1 MSLEEASYLSQI
13 VGAVAVVAS
22 LIFVGFQVRQNTRS
36 QRVVAV
42 NSLAAAAVAINV
54 PAMESPAF
62 GEALSTALADWKSA
76 TREQR
81 IIAHY
86 FLFSFFKLS
95 ESAWYQHRVQALD
108 TPQWAGW
115 ENLLLATYHS
125 SGVQT
130 GWWPHRCDVYSPE
143 FQQYLAST
151 VKEDVCV
158 GALEEIFSNSRRA
171 ASTVSRKSAD

>member
-1 MSLEEASYLSQI
+1 MSLEQASYLSQVI
-13 VGAVAVVAS
+13 GALAVIAS
-22 LIFVGFQVRQNTRS
+22 LIFVGFQVRQNTRA

-62 GEALSTALADWKSA
+62 GEALATALKDWRAAS
-76 TREQR
+76 RDQR

-86 FLFSFFKLS
+86 FLFSFFKLA

-115 ENLLLATYHS
+115 ENLLLATYHAA
-125 SGVQT
+125 GVQT
-130 GWWPHRCDVYSPE
+130 GWWPHRRNVYSPE
-143 FQQYLAST
+143 FQLYLAGT
-151 VKEDVCV
+151 AKDDVCT
-158 GALEEIFSNSRRA
+158 ASLEDIFSNKTAGTGPSS
-171 ASTVSRKSAD
+171 ASA